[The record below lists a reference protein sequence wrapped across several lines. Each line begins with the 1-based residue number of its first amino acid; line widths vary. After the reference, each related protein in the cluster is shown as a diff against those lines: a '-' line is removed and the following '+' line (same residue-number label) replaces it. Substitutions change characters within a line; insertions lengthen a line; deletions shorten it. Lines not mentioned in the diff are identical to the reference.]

1 MDKERQYH
9 MKVFGTITKN
19 KDTKD
24 LDKCDWEE
32 RDREISRSVY
42 MMHLNHKS
50 YGFVPFSCRH

>member
-1 MDKERQYH
+1 